1 MSETEFVLFQNII
14 GGIETFLYAVCLTAF
29 FYPFM
34 TEKKERQGSKLKKIL
49 IVFGSYIAI
58 SLIGNFAP
66 AYGGLG
72 LMIVIILLTA
82 SSGYLGMNRNF
93 TFFMGILAAWM
104 VVRISHPL
112 AKTILDGIFT
122 IPLVLPPTV
131 AGFFLLYVFGV
142 KRPVGQFFLEYFSV
156 KIAFSW
162 GATVLAA
169 VVMSFPLMYRSA
181 RGAFEQVDDTL
192 VQAARTL
199 GMGEWT
205 IFRKVL
211 LANAVPGVVSGG
223 VLAFARGLGE
233 FGATAMI
240 AGNIAGKTRTLP
252 MAVYSEVAAGNM
264 EAAYSYV
271 AIIVVIAFLSVF
283 LMNGVM
289 WYSQKKSR

>member
-1 MSETEFVLFQNII
+1 MDWS
-14 GGIETFLYAVCLTAF
+14 
-29 FYPFM
+29 P
-34 TEKKERQGSKLKKIL
+34 IL
-49 IVFGSYIAI
+49 ISMRTA
-58 SLIGNFAP
+58 
-66 AYGGLG
+66 GLS
-72 LMIVIILLTA
+72 IV
-82 SSGYLGMNRNF
+82 F

-112 AKTILDGIFT
+112 VKTILDGIFT

-211 LANAVPGVVSGG
+211 LSNAVPGVVSGG

-252 MAVYSEVAAGNM
+252 MAVYSEVAAGDM
-264 EAAYSYV
+264 DAAYRYV
-271 AIIVVIAFLSVF
+271 AIIVVIAFLSVI
-283 LMNGVM
+283 LMNRAALRE
-289 WYSQKKSR
+289 KKRRLS